1 MKNIEDFE
9 QPEADQDGHMREKN
23 STGLTSVYGSK
34 KYGQGIRGR
43 FRGRSQKR
51 VSGSGRRNLSI
62 PLTHVLRQ
70 HGERA
75 HGQRLGRGRRT
86 VRRRREEKM
95 VIDEM
100 LPSRLGN
107 EAGFQS
113 SGWESPRNSGGE
125 EEEEVE
131 EDIQPMQN
139 EGAEKSNSLEPVESS
154 SDDDNNRV
162 VEYEYA
168 KWGTGNLM
176 VMSDEDLDGSEE
188 DNDLEEMGGGNF
200 ERVVDMNED
209 SDGNANEEGSTE
221 SADSEE
227 YSD

>member
-23 STGLTSVYGSK
+23 STGLTSVYGSN

-107 EAGFQS
+107 EAGFQN
-113 SGWESPRNSGGE
+113 SGWKSPRNSGGE
-125 EEEEVE
+125 EEEVG

-154 SDDDNNRV
+154 DDDDNNRV

-176 VMSDEDLDGSEE
+176 VMSDEDLDGSE
-188 DNDLEEMGGGNF
+188 EEMGGGNF